1 VLNNFLLNSADFL
14 EKASVDARKI
24 NVTIVEKVDQIIVD
38 LENNGPPLNGIFAS
52 NPDKI
57 FDAGVSTKI
66 MKNGKKGSGIGLWI
80 TQTIV
85 HDNSGTIHVLEKQD
99 GFGIRISLP
108 K

>member
-1 VLNNFLLNSADFL
+1 MLNNFLLNSADFL
-14 EKASVDARKI
+14 EKASVDVRKI
-24 NVTIVEKVDQIIVD
+24 NVSKTEKADRIIVD

-52 NPDKI
+52 NPDKK

-80 TQTIV
+80 TQMIV
-85 HDNSGTIHVLEKQD
+85 HDNSGSIHVLEKQN